1 MLRLEAIEIVQG
13 DWRLT
18 ADLAL
23 DAGQQHGADRPV
35 RLRARARSSAP
46 SPASPTSPV
55 AASSGTARTSA
66 SSPRRRAR

>member
-23 DAGQQHGADRPV
+23 APGSSTALIGPSGSG
-35 RLRARARSSAP
+35 RARSSAP